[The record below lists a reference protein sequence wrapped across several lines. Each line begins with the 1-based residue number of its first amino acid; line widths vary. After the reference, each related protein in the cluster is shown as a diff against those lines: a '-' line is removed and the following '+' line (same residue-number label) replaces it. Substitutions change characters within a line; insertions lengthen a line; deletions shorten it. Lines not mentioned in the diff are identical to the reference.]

1 MTVSLSRLIRLG
13 FRDAQILP
21 AAEQHFQQAQCP
33 EPALRGICLKDLPR
47 LMQCP
52 QVPAR
57 RQDELLAATI
67 RAYRGGPALLW
78 GPVLLGML
86 GPALVRAAARFHAQ
100 PPAVDEE
107 DIDQQVVMEALRA
120 AAVMPLPDGCR
131 FVQRRLMWFAMKRVT
146 RWLER
151 ESRRQLRQESV
162 EGLKETQR

>member
-1 MTVSLSRLIRLG
+1 
-13 FRDAQILP
+13 
-21 AAEQHFQQAQCP
+21 
-33 EPALRGICLKDLPR
+33 
-47 LMQCP
+47 
-52 QVPAR
+52 
-57 RQDELLAATI
+57 
-67 RAYRGGPALLW
+67 
-78 GPVLLGML
+78 ML

-107 DIDQQVVMEALRA
+107 DIDQEVVMEALRA

-162 EGLKETQR
+162 AGLKDTQR